1 MSDPLKII
9 FAGTPEFGLP
19 CLEAL
24 ARENV
29 IIQAIYTQPDRPAG
43 RGRELQASP
52 IKKWGL
58 EHAIPVMQPTNFKS
72 SEDVQELQNLEP
84 DLMVVIA
91 YGLIL
96 PKSVLDIPKYGCI
109 NVHASILPKWRGAS
123 PIQHAILNGD
133 SETGVAIMQMDVGMD
148 TGDYYQIAKTA
159 IDAHD
164 NAKNLHD
171 KLAILAIQPLLETI
185 NNIDKN
191 IQATKQDDTKATY
204 APKILKRDAEIDWNQ
219 DAPKIANLIRAF
231 NPWPLAYTTADD
243 TRFQII
249 KAQAIKIQHSE
260 QPGTVIAI
268 NKDGILVG
276 AAANEAVLIDEIKL
290 PGKKTSKVAD
300 YINSNN
306 KTIQVGMLLK

>member
-1 MSDPLKII
+1 MSAPLKII

-24 ARENV
+24 AKKNV

-58 EHAIPVMQPTNFKS
+58 EHNIPVIQPPNFKS
-72 SEDVQELQNLEP
+72 SEAVQELQNLNP

-133 SETGVAIMQMDVGMD
+133 AETGVAIMQMDIGMD
-148 TGDYYQIAKTA
+148 TGDYYQIAKTT
-159 IDAHD
+159 IREHD
-164 NAKNLHD
+164 NAKTLHD
-171 KLAILAIQPLLETI
+171 KLASLAIQPLLETI
-185 NNIDKN
+185 SNIDKN
-191 IQATKQDDTKATY
+191 LKPTKQDDSKATY
-204 APKILKRDAEIDWNQ
+204 APKISKQDAAIDWSQ
-219 DAPKIANLIRAF
+219 SALDIANLIRAF
-231 NPWPLAYTTADD
+231 NPWPLAYTNANS
-243 TRFQII
+243 TRFQVIQA
-249 KAQAIKIQHSE
+249 KAISLQHTE
-260 QPGTVIAI
+260 QPGKVLEI
-268 NKDGILVG
+268 NKDGILVSTNDNQ
-276 AAANEAVLIDEIKL
+276 ALLINEIKL
-290 PGKKTSKVAD
+290 PGKKTSKIAD
-300 YINSNN
+300 YVNSNN

>member
-1 MSDPLKII
+1 MSEPLKII

-19 CLEAL
+19 CLKAL
-24 ARENV
+24 ARENIV
-29 IIQAIYTQPDRPAG
+29 IQAIYTQPDRPAG

-58 EHAIPVMQPTNFKS
+58 EHKIPILQPHNFKKL
-72 SEDVQELQNLEP
+72 DTVKELQNFKP

-123 PIQHAILNGD
+123 PIQHAILSGD
-133 SETGVAIMQMDVGMD
+133 AETGVAIMQMDIGMD
-148 TGDYYQIAKTA
+148 TGDYYKIAKTA
-159 IDAHD
+159 IEEND
-164 NAKNLHD
+164 NAKSLHD
-171 KLAILAIQPLLETI
+171 KLASLAVDPLLETLA
-185 NNIDKN
+185 NIDKN
-191 IQATKQDDTKATY
+191 LQATKQDDAQATY
-204 APKILKRDAEIDWNQ
+204 APKISKQ
-219 DAPKIANLIRAF
+219 DAAINWSQCAQQIANLIRAF
-231 NPWPLAYTTADD
+231 NPWPLAYTNADT

-249 KAQAIKIQHSE
+249 KAKATNIQHST
-260 QPGTVIAI
+260 QPGTVLAI
-268 NKDGILVG
+268 NKDGILVS
-276 AAANEAVLIDEIKL
+276 AAVNQALLIEEIKL

-306 KTIQVGMLLK
+306 KAIQIDMLLK